1 MIEAAHPRFSAF
13 NDCVELDVFFLGRA
27 KVPMVAMVDV
37 MTTCGHVWRSASGRH
52 TGDDLHEAFLLGWM
66 RSFGHPRCLVVD
78 PGSDKAMRSWIS

>member
-1 MIEAAHPRFSAF
+1 MIEAACPRFSAF
-13 NDCVELDVFFLGRA
+13 NDCVELDAFFLGRA

-66 RSFGHPRCLVVD
+66 RSFGPPAV
-78 PGSDKAMRSWIS
+78 PGC